1 MDKLLILFTMKG
13 CPNCDMMKEQLV
25 QNDIGFVIRDID
37 EHKDEYD
44 MFVEITENEFV
55 PAFMIVESPD
65 TDNHKSYLYAPE
77 RDFDEIDEGV
87 NIIKEHFKK

>member
-1 MDKLLILFTMKG
+1 MDG
-13 CPNCDMMKEQLV
+13 CPYCVQRKDQLRES
-25 QNDIGFVIRDID
+25 DIDFVERDIN

-65 TDNHKSYLYAPE
+65 TDDHKSYLYAPE
-77 RDFDEIDEGV
+77 RDYNEIEEGV
-87 NIIKEHFKK
+87 AIIKEHFEK